1 MPPAFNLSQDQ
12 TLQFD
17 LSKLKLILTLNL
29 IPEPSG
35 PETSFSSSVS
45 TSFVLEPQRPQL
57 PGKHQGPQ
65 RAPTPIGC
73 RLLKSEAERSPG
85 SSRIAF
91 GERAAKRRDSRM
103 FSETRQHPFLP
114 GLPKLG
120 IPLPVSRNGDPPCA
134 PRAPGLA

>member
-29 IPEPSG
+29 IPKPFS

-45 TSFVLEPQRPQL
+45 TSFVLEPNARAS
-57 PGKHQGPQ
+57 GPQ

-73 RLLKSEAERSPG
+73 KLLKSLGPSDRGTA
-85 SSRIAF
+85 IAF
-91 GERAAKRRDSRM
+91 HQSGR
-103 FSETRQHPFLP
+103 LP
-114 GLPKLG
+114 LSFGATLG
-120 IPLPVSRNGDPPCA
+120 GFA
-134 PRAPGLA
+134 